1 MTQQTTPNTQAESS
15 WEALPPEASQR
26 LRERLQPTAAPP
38 APPQMSPR
46 TRRLILAVDR
56 GVLAVARHWLLTV
69 NIMGGLFVGLPIL
82 GPWLR
87 SLGLSAPADA
97 LYFVFGLTCHQMPE
111 RTFFVFGHKMCL
123 CQRCMAI
130 YGTIFGLGILFGL
143 VRGRIQ
149 PLKWRWMLLL
159 WVPMA
164 LDGFTQ
170 LFGWRE
176 STWELRV
183 ITGALFALSCVWF
196 GFPYL
201 EQAFKDMRR
210 DLEARFARVA
220 ARAVAHSQV
229 TG

>member
-1 MTQQTTPNTQAESS
+1 MTAQNTQPESP

-26 LRERLQPTAAPP
+26 LREQLQRPAAPP
-38 APPQMSPR
+38 PPPANLSPR
-46 TRRLILAVDR
+46 MRRFVLAVDR

-69 NIMGGLFVGLPIL
+69 NILGGLFAGLPIL

-87 SLGLSAPADA
+87 SRGYAIPADV
-97 LYFVFGLTCHQMPE
+97 LYFAFHLTCHQMPE
-111 RTFFVFGHKMCL
+111 RSFFIFGYKMCL

-130 YGTIFGLGILFGL
+130 YMTAFGLGLFFGL
-143 VRGRIQ
+143 VRKHVR
-149 PLKWRWMLLL
+149 PLSMTWMLIL
-159 WVPMA
+159 WIPMA

-170 LFGWRE
+170 LFGLRE
-176 STWELRV
+176 STWELRL

-201 EQAFKDMRR
+201 EEAFNQMRR

-220 ARAVAHSQV
+220 AREAAAAQVA
-229 TG
+229 G